1 MRAYLPMVPTG
12 TRVQKCR
19 LLQGVDIGMTN
30 APNTAGLARA
40 LRDLARQ
47 YDLTILAAT
56 TRVDDG
62 HELTLRLVRTNCSG
76 ELLEIERDTGEVH
89 LLPARFGA

>member
-1 MRAYLPMVPTG
+1 M
-12 TRVQKCR
+12 
-19 LLQGVDIGMTN
+19 N
-30 APNTAGLARA
+30 EHPNTASLSRE
-40 LRDLARQ
+40 LRDLARRH
-47 YDLTILAAT
+47 DLTILAAT
-56 TRVDDG
+56 LRATDG